1 MKTPLGAVLQGVLQA
16 LTRHQ
21 SRASRTSYDLVK
33 RVHHSCA
40 MSHDFAHP
48 EGVIRKYRSGQV
60 WYRTGA
66 NVQVKTE
73 RYNDSAHIRIPQ
85 VT

>member
-48 EGVIRKYRSGQV
+48 EGVIRKISLRASMVPHRCQCASED
-60 WYRTGA
+60 RA
-66 NVQVKTE
+66 LQ
-73 RYNDSAHIRIPQ
+73 
-85 VT
+85 